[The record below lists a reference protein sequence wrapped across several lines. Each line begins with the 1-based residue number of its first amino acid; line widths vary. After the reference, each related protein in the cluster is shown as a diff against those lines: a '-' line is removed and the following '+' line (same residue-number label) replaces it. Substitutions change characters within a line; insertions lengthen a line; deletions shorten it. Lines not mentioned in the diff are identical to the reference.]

1 MRVISRE
8 DFRSLFARHAFADRP
23 NQQHDRVSR
32 LVKLLTFGRT
42 TSEDLLHHWSERLE
56 APGPEI
62 ASSMLGPRVHVVPD
76 NDAKYDHASA
86 LLHVLLKGMEQM
98 HRQTSRTGLL

>member
-1 MRVISRE
+1 MRAISRE

-42 TSEDLLHHWSERLE
+42 TSDDLLNHWSEHIE
-56 APGPEI
+56 ALGPEI
-62 ASSMLGPRVHVVPD
+62 ANSMLAPRARAVAD

-86 LLHVLLKGMEQM
+86 LLPLLLKE
-98 HRQTSRTGLL
+98 LD